1 MKDAGLFA
9 CSPWR
14 SEWVVHHDDDVL
26 VIDKPAGV
34 ASHPVEALEL
44 SDVGARLEAWLGH
57 RPSVLHALDREASGV
72 MVLARSRDASREL
85 ARQLEGGAV
94 LATHLVGTT
103 SRPRGVPH
111 EVVARAGERL
121 LLRVTGVKSLRRAL
135 ATAGA
140 PIAGDRENGGAAA
153 PRLLWHVESLAL
165 RHPRTGVAMLVQ
177 APAPSSF
184 ERWVKGR
191 VGLDA
196 LEERLRDAVDRRYA
210 LVMRDDTDAYRLVHG
225 AGDELDGVEVD
236 VYGRHAVVS
245 LASDEALGMRE
256 AIYDALHSLGFA
268 GIYAKLRPRK
278 ASTLVDTRRD
288 DVAPAEPVRGVAA
301 PSPLWVREL
310 GVDYAVRLGDGLSTG
325 LFLDQRAGRRWVR
338 EASRGRSVLNL
349 FAYHGGFTVAAIVGG
364 ASRTV
369 TVDASGTALERARE
383 NLARHGAEASSA
395 HRLVK
400 GDAAAWLAST
410 PERFDVVILDPPS
423 YSTTKQ
429 GTFRAERDYR
439 RLAALTLGRV
449 AKGGTLVASTN
460 LRRMSEASFR
470 SVLVGAARDAKREAR
485 ALRSMPMPLDHP
497 AAPGEP
503 WHLKSLRV
511 ELAD

>member
-1 MKDAGLFA
+1 VKDAGLFA

-26 VIDKPAGV
+26 AIDKPAGV

-349 FAYHGGFTVAAIVGG
+349 FAYHGGFTVAAVAGG
-364 ASRTV
+364 ARRTV
-369 TVDASGTALERARE
+369 TVDASGVALERAAE
-383 NLARHGAEASSA
+383 NLDHHGAARTE
-395 HRLVK
+395 HELVK
-400 GDAAAWLAST
+400 ADAAAWLST
-410 PERFDVVILDPPS
+410 SNERFDVVVLDPPS
-423 YSTTKQ
+423 YSTTRHT
-429 GTFRAERDYR
+429 TFRAERDYQK
-439 RLAALTLGRV
+439 LAAFAIAHV
-449 AKGGTLVASTN
+449 ARGGALLASTN
-460 LRRMSEASFR
+460 LRRLSHEAFR
-470 SVLVGAARDAKREAR
+470 RMLSAAARDARRRVAKVK
-485 ALRSMPMPLDHP
+485 ALPLPLDHP
-497 AAPGEP
+497 PPPGEP
-503 WHLKSLRV
+503 WHLKRELV
-511 ELAD
+511 EFLD